1 MPLHWILGHL
11 PLDMDPMSILTFNF
25 PYRLISSSLVFGASV
40 GLEVYMWLWYVV
52 VWWYGLKAEGEGE
65 GAI

>member
-25 PYRLISSSLVFGASV
+25 PYRLISSSVVFGASF
-40 GLEVYMWLWYVV
+40 GLEVYMSACGML
-52 VWWYGLKAEGEGE
+52 WYGLKVKVKVQSR
-65 GAI
+65 I

>member
-1 MPLHWILGHL
+1 
-11 PLDMDPMSILTFNF
+11 MSILTFNF
-25 PYRLISSSLVFGASV
+25 PYRLISSSLVFGASF

-65 GAI
+65 GEGAI